1 MCCVFSVYYIWCN
14 ILSSSPILMVTVGTS
29 NERDRLPVRER
40 AELPVRDGRQRS
52 GGRVEYTGGDQEG
65 PRQGEGAEGDEGSP
79 GRVPDLVTT
88 GEIDLASL
96 KRFLSA
102 ESASCQQR
110 RPEANRLRRR
120 RDLSQIAPPGP
131 RDRDLVRGK
140 SLQRSD
146 IVCEWVGVCVVT

>member
-1 MCCVFSVYYIWCN
+1 M
-14 ILSSSPILMVTVGTS
+14 
-29 NERDRLPVRER
+29 
-40 AELPVRDGRQRS
+40 RDGRQRS
-52 GGRVEYTGGDQEG
+52 GGRVEYTGGNQEG

-131 RDRDLVRGK
+131 RDQDLVRGK

-146 IVCEWVGVCVVT
+146 TVCEWGGVCVVT